1 MNTKLGTPYY
11 VPPEVLDGK
20 YDKRCDLWSIGVITF
35 ILLCGE
41 PPFFGNSTADVFRK
55 IKMCDYEFSQEAWK
69 QISKEARNF
78 IEKLIQ
84 PNLKLRMTVEQALEH
99 PWINQKPQEEAGLSE
114 ARQRRD
120 ERVFKRIKEL
130 KSLKRLQQEILLILV
145 SLIDENQ
152 FQENKHTFQTID
164 VDHSGSIDKQEL
176 KKALTFLLQE
186 RFEDREFDELVD
198 KLDFDKDG
206 QISYS
211 EFLSCTLAKKH
222 LDR

>member
-41 PPFFGNSTADVFRK
+41 PPFYGPSTADVFRK
-55 IKMCDYEFSQEAWK
+55 IKMCDYEFSQETWS
-69 QISKEARNF
+69 QISKEAKNF
-78 IEKLIQ
+78 IEKLVQ

-99 PWINQKPQEEAGLSE
+99 PWISRQPQEEASFTE

-130 KSLKRLQQEILLILV
+130 KSLKRLQ
-145 SLIDENQ
+145 
-152 FQENKHTFQTID
+152 
-164 VDHSGSIDKQEL
+164 
-176 KKALTFLLQE
+176 
-186 RFEDREFDELVD
+186 
-198 KLDFDKDG
+198 
-206 QISYS
+206 
-211 EFLSCTLAKKH
+211 
-222 LDR
+222 